1 MAKENSQNNELKR
14 EVSRQTVLLE
24 NRLGIFATAGVVF
37 DLTSEQIEESI
48 TQCLVN
54 NGIDCENEHVYVRC
68 VWNSEWDKYISNR
81 GDQNVKVPDSPP
93 FDTYV
98 TIRPSKKKNEDK
110 SNENNRVLTGVM
122 KFASTASKSNFYILN
137 NATLNNV
144 LQYQFRNGKEC
155 KWKLTNN
162 NSYAVVKL
170 NFDKVIS
177 YIFAEDK
184 TSSKVIYDILR
195 KDNYKNKASHEGV
208 FAIKILKTYFN
219 EFKYKNLRKDPI
231 AFLRGSKC

>member
-1 MAKENSQNNELKR
+1 MIVCLNM
-14 EVSRQTVLLE
+14 LL
-24 NRLGIFATAGVVF
+24 
-37 DLTSEQIEESI
+37 
-48 TQCLVN
+48 
-54 NGIDCENEHVYVRC
+54 
-68 VWNSEWDKYISNR
+68 
-81 GDQNVKVPDSPP
+81 
-93 FDTYV
+93 
-98 TIRPSKKKNEDK
+98 SKLIGFK
-110 SNENNRVLTGVM
+110 SLTGS
-122 KFASTASKSNFYILN
+122 FF
-137 NATLNNV
+137 
-144 LQYQFRNGKEC
+144 
-155 KWKLTNN
+155 
-162 NSYAVVKL
+162 SYAVVKL

>member
-1 MAKENSQNNELKR
+1 MSKENNQSSELKR
-14 EVSRQTVLLE
+14 EIGRQTALLE
-24 NRLGIFATAGVVF
+24 NRLGVFATAGVVF
-37 DLTSEQIEESI
+37 DLTSEQIEDAI
-48 TQCLVN
+48 TNYLN
-54 NGIDCENEHVYVRC
+54 ANGVDCESEHVYVRC
-68 VWNSEWDKYISNR
+68 VWNDEWDKYINHSR
-81 GDQNVKVPDSPP
+81 DQNVRVPDNPP
-93 FDTYV
+93 FETFV
-98 TIRPSKKKNEDK
+98 SIRPSKRKNEK
-110 SNENNRVLTGVM
+110 NSIENNKVLSGVM
-122 KFASTASKSNFYILN
+122 KFASSASKSNFYILN
-137 NATLNNV
+137 NETLNQL

-162 NSYAVVKL
+162 NSYAIVKL

-184 TSSKVIYDILR
+184 TSHKVIYDILR

-231 AFLRGSKC
+231 AFLRGNKR